1 MSPEAPKPEA
11 PKDTGSGMITG
22 VPAELGVKT
31 PEQPPAQPSR
41 EVFVSATSNSMRSP
55 VLGRPKEM
63 RVEEAHVKAREQYAA
78 EAAAEAGQTAE
89 NQQ

>member
-1 MSPEAPKPEA
+1 MSAEA

-22 VPAELGVKT
+22 VPAELGFQA
-31 PEQPPAQPSR
+31 PEQPPAKPSR
-41 EVFVSATSNSMRSP
+41 EVLVSTISNNMRSP
-55 VLGRPKEM
+55 VAGLPEGM
-63 RVEEAHVKAREQYAA
+63 SAEEAHVKAREQYAA